1 MRNKKL
7 KGLNEKMRKL
17 SCDVLIIGGGAAGL
31 RAAIE
36 AHDSGTDVLIVSKSR
51 KDDPHTVLA
60 TGGINGAL
68 ATMDPN
74 DNWMIHSVDT
84 LKEGC
89 LIADYEKVMTLCKNT
104 NRQVSNLF
112 VYSHCYPS
120 IKYSKYVPNL
130 LYATKLTSRYMSQQQ
145 DLAKELSQRV
155 GISQEQAGNVIRIVS
170 KSLLQKAE
178 PNKAS
183 SLMSK
188 LPSGI
193 TSLFSDNEKQGFTT
207 QQQNISNEDVVRQV
221 RTEAGINDDK
231 KAQQATEESVKLLQ
245 EKTGEEGLLDN
256 VMGGF
261 KKMFG

>member
-1 MRNKKL
+1 
-7 KGLNEKMRKL
+7 
-17 SCDVLIIGGGAAGL
+17 
-31 RAAIE
+31 
-36 AHDSGTDVLIVSKSR
+36 
-51 KDDPHTVLA
+51 
-60 TGGINGAL
+60 
-68 ATMDPN
+68 
-74 DNWMIHSVDT
+74 
-84 LKEGC
+84 
-89 LIADYEKVMTLCKNT
+89 
-104 NRQVSNLF
+104 
-112 VYSHCYPS
+112 
-120 IKYSKYVPNL
+120 
-130 LYATKLTSRYMSQQQ
+130 MSQQQ

-207 QQQNISNEDVVRQV
+207 QQQNISNEEVVRQV
-221 RTEAGINDDK
+221 RTEAGINDDR